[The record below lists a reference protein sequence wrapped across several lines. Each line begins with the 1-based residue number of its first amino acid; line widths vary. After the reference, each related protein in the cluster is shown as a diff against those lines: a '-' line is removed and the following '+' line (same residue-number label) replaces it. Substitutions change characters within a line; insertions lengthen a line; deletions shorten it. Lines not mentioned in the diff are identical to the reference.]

1 MTIQDLDTQLSDAK
15 LKYSQRTQQC
25 LSRCDLDSS
34 TTQVLDDLS
43 RYMFELFDSFKSSIV
58 DDLQD
63 K

>member
-15 LKYSQRTQQC
+15 LKYSQRTQQF

-34 TTQVLDDLS
+34 ATQVLDDLS
-43 RYMFELFDSFKSSIV
+43 RYTFELFDSFKSSIV
-58 DDLQD
+58 DYLQD